1 MPAMD
6 LPPKEQW
13 ADMVVHAAGVCLGL
27 AGAVVLLMTAID
39 SPQSGQVA
47 PTCIYIAG
55 LLAMLSCSAIYN
67 VWRSCRWREWLR
79 RFDHAAIFV
88 MIAGTYTPLTVR
100 LPGAWSVGLT
110 AGIWLAAAAG
120 VVAKLCQPRRVE
132 AMSVVLYLALG
143 WAGVVA
149 VGPLLESFSGLTLVL
164 ILAGGLI
171 YSAGVIFHLAKSLPY
186 ARALWHGCVLVA
198 ACVHYAAQLSVLA
211 V

>member
-1 MPAMD
+1 MTID
-6 LPPKEQW
+6 RRELL
-13 ADMVVHAAGVCLGL
+13 ADVAVHALGLALGAAGVVAMFWVAL
-27 AGAVVLLMTAID
+27 
-39 SPQSGQVA
+39 QSSGNGQLV
-47 PTCIYIAG
+47 PVTVYLAG
-55 LLAMLSCSAIYN
+55 LLAMLGCSAVYN

-110 AGIWLAAAAG
+110 AGIWSAALAG

-132 AMSVVLYLALG
+132 AMSVVLYLTLG
-143 WAGVVA
+143 WAGVIA
-149 VGPLLESFSGLTLVL
+149 LEPLLASFSGLTLAL

-171 YSAGVIFHLAKSLPY
+171 YSAGVAFHLAKSLPY

-198 ACVHYAAQLSVLA
+198 AGVHYAAQLSVLA